1 MLTTDALREYG
12 ADVKEGLGR
21 CLNNEAF
28 YLRMVG
34 MAVKDEKITA
44 LAAALEKDDL
54 DQGFEL
60 AHALKGMYAN
70 LALTPL
76 SAPLSEITEL
86 LRARTRTDYGPLLN
100 TILEQKRKLD
110 EIALG

>member
-1 MLTTDALREYG
+1 MLTMDALRDYG

-21 CLNNEAF
+21 CINNEAF

-34 MAVKDEKITA
+34 MAVKDEKIAA
-44 LAAALEKDDL
+44 LAAALEKNDL

-86 LRARTRTDYGPLLN
+86 LRARTEMDYRPLMEEI
-100 TILEQKRKLD
+100 TAQKAKLD
-110 EIALG
+110 ALAAG